1 MVHEYDAMLLR
12 RLRSRGRVAQLYYG
26 ADSQFAASGSPQQ
39 GACCSIISAVTTEY
53 RGCLNRYVTCVT
65 FVVVRV
71 CFTLLV
77 FSCTSAV
84 STAGHQLF
92 TAQLIF
98 KPTGRPGYSL
108 EKKCDLPPRSDCER
122 RRWAGLVAGMV
133 QPWVGQIRLNC
144 NVLKTKFES
153 TLGWAGPWS
162 H

>member
-1 MVHEYDAMLLR
+1 MLLR

-65 FVVVRV
+65 FVVVSV

-98 KPTGRPGYSL
+98 S
-108 EKKCDLPPRSDCER
+108 PPRANTKHKTYDSKYDLR
-122 RRWAGLVAGMV
+122 VL
-133 QPWVGQIRLNC
+133 QIVN
-144 NVLKTKFES
+144 S
-153 TLGWAGPWS
+153 AD
-162 H
+162 